1 MRRFLR
7 SRWRIG
13 HAIGDGDRVFR
24 SKFIVAKH
32 TALNAEVFGMKD
44 RGRIEKGRRADVNV
58 IDPNGVRIGMPGMQ
72 YDLPTG
78 AGRLVQPAQGYI
90 ATMVAGCITRRNDQ
104 DVGTR
109 PGRLVRSS

>member
-1 MRRFLR
+1 
-7 SRWRIG
+7 
-13 HAIGDGDRVFR
+13 
-24 SKFIVAKH
+24 
-32 TALNAEVFGMKD
+32 MKD